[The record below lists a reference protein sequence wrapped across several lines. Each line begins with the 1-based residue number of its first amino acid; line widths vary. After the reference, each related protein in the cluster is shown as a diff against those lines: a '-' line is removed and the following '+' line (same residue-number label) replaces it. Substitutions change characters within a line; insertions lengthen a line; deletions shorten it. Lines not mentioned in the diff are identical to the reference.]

1 MNRIFYPKLA
11 VMNMKKNRK
20 FYIPYMIT
28 CIVTVAMYFIMCCIS
43 DNSSVEKMP
52 GSDSLIMILGLGSN
66 IVAVFSVIF
75 LFYTNSF
82 LMKRRKKE
90 LGLYN
95 ILGME
100 KKHIA
105 KVLFWETLYLTVVA
119 LLAGIG
125 TGVLFYKAILLVL
138 SKILRFK
145 VVFGFEL
152 SILALGNTILL
163 FGIIFLLILS
173 SNLFQIWRTRPIE
186 LLHGGNIGEKEPKAK
201 WGIALLGVVC
211 IGAGYYIAITTESP
225 LAAVTMFFVAV
236 LLVMIGTYC
245 LFTSGSIWILK
256 LLKKNKKYYYQTKHF
271 TSISGLMYRMKQNA
285 VGLANICILSTM
297 VLVMLSATVSLY
309 IGSKEELDVRY
320 PYDVYVGVSSE
331 TLNVEQDETWE
342 KISQVVKKE
351 GRVIKGRNG
360 YEMLS
365 LVVIRE
371 NNEIFFEKNTTAF
384 DKMTALSII
393 TKEEY
398 EAYTGE
404 KLEDMKENEIYL
416 YTNANEQFLKMRIG
430 ENNYQIKSM
439 LDTYPGSEDQGY
451 SFMKAFGVVVKDKG
465 KLGEFYEKQK
475 EILGE
480 YARGTICNFQ
490 FDIDGTKKEKIAC
503 AKAVKK
509 QMETYYKQQSVEGEK
524 YEVSWESKQE
534 GEDDFYSIYGGFLFL
549 GILLGTLFLMATT
562 LIIYY
567 KQISEGYEDKE
578 KFVIMEKVGMT
589 KEEIKGCIRSQVL
602 KIFFLPILVAGIH
615 VVAAFPMLTRLLV
628 MFNLTNRNLFIG
640 CTLGVI
646 FVFYIFYGIVYGLTA
661 KVYYKI
667 VS

>member
-138 SKILRFK
+138 CKILRFK

-365 LVVIRE
+365 LVVI
-371 NNEIFFEKNTTAF
+371 
-384 DKMTALSII
+384 
-393 TKEEY
+393 
-398 EAYTGE
+398 
-404 KLEDMKENEIYL
+404 
-416 YTNANEQFLKMRIG
+416 
-430 ENNYQIKSM
+430 
-439 LDTYPGSEDQGY
+439 
-451 SFMKAFGVVVKDKG
+451 
-465 KLGEFYEKQK
+465 
-475 EILGE
+475 
-480 YARGTICNFQ
+480 
-490 FDIDGTKKEKIAC
+490 
-503 AKAVKK
+503 
-509 QMETYYKQQSVEGEK
+509 SV
-524 YEVSWESKQE
+524 
-534 GEDDFYSIYGGFLFL
+534 
-549 GILLGTLFLMATT
+549 
-562 LIIYY
+562 
-567 KQISEGYEDKE
+567 
-578 KFVIMEKVGMT
+578 
-589 KEEIKGCIRSQVL
+589 
-602 KIFFLPILVAGIH
+602 LPPNH
-615 VVAAFPMLTRLLV
+615 
-628 MFNLTNRNLFIG
+628 
-640 CTLGVI
+640 
-646 FVFYIFYGIVYGLTA
+646 
-661 KVYYKI
+661 
-667 VS
+667 